1 MYKSIYAMLMF
12 FVLLPINNSV
22 FADTKGSI
30 VGYPS
35 TSLDNLTLMVT
46 IDPIEAEQGK
56 PGSLFVAAQ
65 LPNKTWY
72 YPTETGWQVWHPAT
86 PLPPYQSTILKASNS
101 IIAFG
106 NLDVTFHEGTTI
118 YAGYGSD
125 SQAMLAH
132 GTYSPVYI
140 VPSVDSVAELGGMV
154 ANFGLTE
161 ENPTLVSS
169 IIDVI
174 HEGLKKRGIPSVLLT
189 SSVLCPAKGGSVAC
203 YDARFFIPHM
213 TESNENIL
221 KYLMTDGPVEDIV
234 NSSEK
239 VSFIRSRGVQ
249 KGNSVA
255 TLFAFREA
263 LKSSIMK
270 ASDDNAAARTK
281 VLDDG
286 AVLGTS
292 IRDSR
297 SAPAS
302 TDVWEGYSVQTIE
315 GATVN
320 ALNSLFAELVD
331 EPLTFDLV
339 SDCPSTISTLE
350 FCSYLDASATY
361 DENDSTTTAACTDTC
376 EATYETCKGLV
387 DACND
392 ACFWGGC
399 DCGMGC
405 GSAQTSCDDGCDA
418 ILTGSAEIKIE
429 SATGLQK
436 TLFTSA
442 SIPSLSSST
451 SISETVSVEL
461 SPGLTAQVYW
471 KLCQSG
477 ICADGTDPMS
487 SSTVALT
494 ATTTVTSEAC
504 TEGGNALYMTITA
517 LDITEYGL
525 WGIPAFVDE
534 VTGDIDSDLDW
545 LADNISDL
553 FSDDLQAPYEALLT
567 DTTNELM
574 SALNTLLKTTPIIAC
589 PTS

>member
-1 MYKSIYAMLMF
+1 MDEFLQQRGLNMYKSIYAMLMF

-72 YPTETGWQVWHPAT
+72 YPTETGWQVWDPAT

-213 TESNENIL
+213 TESNEN
-221 KYLMTDGPVEDIV
+221 
-234 NSSEK
+234 
-239 VSFIRSRGVQ
+239 
-249 KGNSVA
+249 
-255 TLFAFREA
+255 
-263 LKSSIMK
+263 
-270 ASDDNAAARTK
+270 
-281 VLDDG
+281 
-286 AVLGTS
+286 
-292 IRDSR
+292 
-297 SAPAS
+297 
-302 TDVWEGYSVQTIE
+302 
-315 GATVN
+315 
-320 ALNSLFAELVD
+320 
-331 EPLTFDLV
+331 
-339 SDCPSTISTLE
+339 
-350 FCSYLDASATY
+350 
-361 DENDSTTTAACTDTC
+361 
-376 EATYETCKGLV
+376 
-387 DACND
+387 
-392 ACFWGGC
+392 
-399 DCGMGC
+399 
-405 GSAQTSCDDGCDA
+405 
-418 ILTGSAEIKIE
+418 
-429 SATGLQK
+429 
-436 TLFTSA
+436 
-442 SIPSLSSST
+442 
-451 SISETVSVEL
+451 
-461 SPGLTAQVYW
+461 
-471 KLCQSG
+471 
-477 ICADGTDPMS
+477 
-487 SSTVALT
+487 
-494 ATTTVTSEAC
+494 
-504 TEGGNALYMTITA
+504 
-517 LDITEYGL
+517 
-525 WGIPAFVDE
+525 
-534 VTGDIDSDLDW
+534 
-545 LADNISDL
+545 
-553 FSDDLQAPYEALLT
+553 
-567 DTTNELM
+567 
-574 SALNTLLKTTPIIAC
+574 
-589 PTS
+589 